1 MKRFVYLIL
10 FLIFALFALSINL
23 KNPQTVTLLYYF
35 DINWEAPLVLVL
47 TVTFLVGLFL
57 GWMFMSLSVIKN
69 KRQVGKT
76 RKQLAKVEKE
86 VENLRAMPIKD
97 EV

>member
-1 MKRFVYLIL
+1 MKRFAYLIL
-10 FLIFALFALSINL
+10 FLLFALFALSINL

-35 DINWEAPLVLVL
+35 DISWEAPVVLVL
-47 TVTFLVGLFL
+47 TVTFVAGLLL
-57 GWMFMSLSVIKN
+57 GWLFMSLSVFKN
-69 KRQVGKT
+69 KRQVGKA
-76 RKQLAKVEKE
+76 RKELAKVEKE